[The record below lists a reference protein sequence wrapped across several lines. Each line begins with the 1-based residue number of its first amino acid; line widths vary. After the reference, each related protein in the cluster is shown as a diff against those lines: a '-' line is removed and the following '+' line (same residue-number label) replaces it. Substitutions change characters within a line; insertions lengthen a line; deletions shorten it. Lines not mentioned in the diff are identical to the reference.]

1 MAGFLVLMKPPRSAS
16 DTLTIALKVLLPVCP
31 LFVEEPPISPDGT
44 LLSVMGEE
52 TTNLVNDWRSQARAP
67 LEVYE
72 ELKALLCS
80 TGELDW
86 PFQSR

>member
-1 MAGFLVLMKPPRSAS
+1 MAGFLVLMKPPRSAP
-16 DTLTIALKVLLPVCP
+16 DTLTIALKVLLTVCP
-31 LFVEEPPISPDGT
+31 LFVEEPPKSPDGT

-52 TTNLVNDWRSQARAP
+52 TTNLVDDSRSQAP